1 MEWILGLL
9 IIVLGGAAI
18 FVIYLGERISVFET
32 LLGIHPKITTDKLAE
47 HVNFGPNPFG
57 ELSGENLWK
66 AMIGETI
73 EDSNIEVG
81 DEVVTAGGILGKVSK
96 IGDQFLDVTL
106 NDSLKVKVQVTAIS
120 NVLPK
125 GTINSI

>member
-1 MEWILGLL
+1 MEDSLT
-9 IIVLGGAAI
+9 
-18 FVIYLGERISVFET
+18 FFDPT
-32 LLGIHPKITTDKLAE
+32 LLFLIGFMVLIWFLMIRP
-47 HVNFGPNPFG
+47 
-57 ELSGENLWK
+57 ENKRRKSHQEML
-66 AMIGETI
+66 
-73 EDSNIEVG
+73 SNIEVG